1 MIPTLMVPFLLQL
14 REIKSKVDQRLS
26 NVMDLLSTHSVGADL
41 SQSFDWFAVE
51 VLKIFLFWRGEKLSH
66 IK

>member
-1 MIPTLMVPFLLQL
+1 MH
-14 REIKSKVDQRLS
+14 
-26 NVMDLLSTHSVGADL
+26 LLSTHSFGADL

-66 IK
+66 IKQ